1 LTDTVRFAFGRSG
14 FFIAMAYNRIER
26 KVDDLKNAIKG
37 TFKVYNLASARQRLG
52 FIWYLFMAHP
62 NFPDKSTTV
71 NPPKLLDQVRDK
83 LRVKHYSI
91 RTEQV
96 YVDWI
101 KRYILFHGKRHP
113 KNLGAQDIE
122 AFLTHL
128 AVTGKVAASTQ
139 NQAKSAV
146 LFLYREVLETKLP
159 WLENVTQAKAPKRL
173 PVVLT
178 VSEVQAVLSRLAGT
192 HALIASLLY
201 GSGMRLMEAVRLR
214 VKDVEFARREIV
226 VREGKG
232 FKDRVTMLPET
243 VIAALKAHLVKV
255 KVLHDEDLAQGF
267 GEVYLP
273 FALDKKYPNAARE
286 WGWQYVFPSKNL
298 SVDPR
303 SGKTRRH
310 HVDEKG
316 VQRAVKQAVRDA
328 GLTKPATPH
337 TLRHSFATHLLQAG
351 YDIRTVQELLGH
363 SDVSTTMIYT
373 HVLNKGGKGVQS
385 PLDSNP
391 KG

>member
-1 LTDTVRFAFGRSG
+1 
-14 FFIAMAYNRIER
+14 M
-26 KVDDLKNAIKG
+26 
-37 TFKVYNLASARQRLG
+37 Q
-52 FIWYLFMAHP
+52 
-62 NFPDKSTTV
+62 
-71 NPPKLLDQVRDK
+71 NPPKLIDQVRDR

-101 KRYILFHGKRHP
+101 RRYIFFHDKRHP
-113 KNLGAQDIE
+113 KDMEAADVE

-128 AVTGKVAASTQ
+128 AVAGKVSASTQ
-139 NQAKSAV
+139 NQAKSAL
-146 LFLYREVLETKLP
+146 LFLYREVLDIQLA
-159 WLENVTQAKAPKRL
+159 WLENITQAKAPKRL

-178 VSEVQAVLSRLAGT
+178 VSELQALLAHLKGT
-192 HALIASLLY
+192 HLLISSLLY
-201 GSGMRLMEAVRLR
+201 GGGMRLMEAVRLR
-214 VKDVEFARREIV
+214 VKDVEFSRHEIL

-232 FKDRVTMLPET
+232 FKDRVTMLPEA
-243 VIAALKAHLVKV
+243 VVASLKKHLAKV
-255 KVLHDEDLAQGF
+255 KILHGEDLAQGY

-273 FALDKKYPNAARE
+273 FALDKKFPTAGRE

-298 SVDPR
+298 SLDPR

-328 GLTKPATPH
+328 EIVKPATPH
-337 TLRHSFATHLLQAG
+337 TFRHSFATHLLQSG

-363 SDVSTTMIYT
+363 SDVSTTMI
-373 HVLNKGGKGVQS
+373 
-385 PLDSNP
+385 
-391 KG
+391 

>member
-1 LTDTVRFAFGRSG
+1 MV
-14 FFIAMAYNRIER
+14 
-26 KVDDLKNAIKG
+26 
-37 TFKVYNLASARQRLG
+37 
-52 FIWYLFMAHP
+52 HP
-62 NFPDKSTTV
+62 NFSDKNTTTK
-71 NPPKLLDQVRDK
+71 PPKLLDQVRDR

-91 RTEQV
+91 RTEHT

-113 KNLGAQDIE
+113 KDMAARDVE

-128 AVTGKVAASTQ
+128 AVQGRVAASTQ
-139 NQAKSAV
+139 NQAKSAI
-146 LFLYREVLETKLP
+146 LFLYREVLEIQLS
-159 WLENVTQAKAPKRL
+159 WLDNVTQAKAPKRL

-178 VSEVQAVLSRLAGT
+178 VSEVQAVLSRLTGT

-201 GSGMRLMEAVRLR
+201 GGGMRLMEAVRLR

-232 FKDRVTMLPET
+232 FKDRVTMLPEA
-243 VIAALKAHLVKV
+243 VVAPLKAHLAKV
-255 KVLHDEDLAQGF
+255 KALHDEDLAQGY

-273 FALDKKYPNAARE
+273 FALDKKYPNAGRE
-286 WGWQYVFPSKNL
+286 WGWQYVFPSKNF

-310 HVDEKG
+310 HLDEKG

-328 GLTKPATPH
+328 ELTKPATPH
-337 TLRHSFATHLLQAG
+337 TLRHSFATHLLQSG
-351 YDIRTVQELLGH
+351 YDIRTIQELLGH

-373 HVLNKGGKGVQS
+373 HVLNKGGKGVVS
-385 PLDSNP
+385 PLDR
-391 KG
+391 